1 MSLASLAP
9 DAISILTDLL
19 RSSEVFRLC
28 LTGDKVLQAKIRQT
42 WRNLSLEISWN
53 PRRAGLSSLIRL
65 ICHFC
70 AKPQRLVL
78 HERHSGSLHLDRG
91 GPEWALL
98 PPSLVELTLGYNHP
112 AFALHQLTLAQL
124 WPNLQTLVIPSMDE
138 ALWLSLPQ
146 NLVSLTSSNTER
158 QYADTIFENLPISLR
173 KLVIHSVVKS
183 KSQSALDL
191 RHLTLETLSL
201 QLKVEGP
208 LSWQCF
214 PSTVTS
220 LSIMLRKGDPSPPEV
235 DHWSTLFPVLST
247 LEVSSESLRSTVS
260 GRFAMLPDTLTALT
274 VHTGNS
280 RQIEAYLSPVIEP
293 IRAHL
298 RQVSGYQLL
307 FHDLPNYAE
316 LEHVKLVKEQE
327 WDVFDCSASFTP
339 QHKIRSLT
347 MGELSPESLA
357 LLPATLTSLSFL
369 QMTAAGIDYVVWPQS
384 LESLSISSHF
394 ALNQLNLD
402 HFPAS
407 LTTLSLAASC
417 YLRYLRKGTIQHLTK
432 LLTLNLCSYFKGGVF
447 FKSASELPPNLQEI
461 NCEKD
466 NDQGAI
472 SEMIFTEQ
480 PGTLP
485 NKLLEIHL
493 GSVQRR
499 LDLLQFLPATL
510 RRLTMHANHSEI
522 WAEYLIRSLPP
533 ALEVLKAP
541 GAKGWLKN
549 TAHSL
554 RFLPRSLRVLDI
566 ATRVKPNDFERFV
579 PIYLSYLE
587 WQGSPM
593 STQYILLCDE
603 RADEEIFIESR
614 CGSSEISDC
623 ESTSTSTESPRA
635 LNALSSGYSMSSAST
650 SAEFDTPGWAE
661 EAGSDSLS
669 PGRKASSSVSSTG
682 STEKADKYDKS
693 DEKPAKSSKPSL
705 WERFTLSKS
714 KKKKSKKNLNNE

>member
-1 MSLASLAP
+1 MSLSSLAP

-19 RSSEVFRLC
+19 RSHEVFRLC

-42 WRNLSLEISWN
+42 WRNLDLEISWN
-53 PRRAGLSSLIRL
+53 PRRAGLASLIRL
-65 ICHFC
+65 ISHFS

-78 HERHSGSLHLDRG
+78 NERHSGSLNIDRG

-98 PPSLVELTLGYNHP
+98 PPSLVELTLGYNQP
-112 AFALHQLTLAQL
+112 AFTLHQLTLAQL
-124 WPNLQTLVIPSMDE
+124 WPNLQTLVVPSMDE

-158 QYADTIFENLPISLR
+158 QYADSIFEHLPISLR

-191 RHLTLETLSL
+191 RHLPLETLSL
-201 QLKVEGP
+201 QLKIKGP
-208 LSWQCF
+208 LSWHCF
-214 PSTVTS
+214 PPTVTS
-220 LSIMLRKGDPSPPEV
+220 LSVTLHSGESSPPEV
-235 DHWSTLFPVLST
+235 AQWSILFPALST
-247 LEVSSESLRSTVS
+247 LEVSPESLRSTAT
-260 GRFAMLPDTLTALT
+260 GHFAMLPDTLTALT
-274 VHTGNS
+274 VHHGGS
-280 RQIEAYLSPVIEP
+280 RDIEVDLAPVIAP
-293 IRAHL
+293 IRSQL
-298 RQVSGYQLL
+298 RQVTGYQLL
-307 FHDLPNYAE
+307 FHDLPEYAE
-316 LEHVKLVKEQE
+316 LDAVKLVKEQQAE
-327 WDVFDCSASFTP
+327 VFDCTAAFSP

-347 MGELSPESLA
+347 MGELSPDSLA
-357 LLPATLTSLSFL
+357 LLPPTLVSLSFL
-369 QMTAAGIDYVVWPQS
+369 QMTAAGVDYVVWPQS

-417 YLRYLRKGTIQHLTK
+417 YLRYLRKGTIRHLTK
-432 LLTLNLCSYFKGGVF
+432 LVTLNLCSYFKGGVF

-466 NDQGAI
+466 DDQGAI

-499 LDLLQFLPATL
+499 LDLLQYLPVTL

-549 TAHSL
+549 TAKPL

-566 ATRVKPNDFERFV
+566 ATRVKPNDFERHV
-579 PIYLSYLE
+579 PICLACLE

-593 STQYILLCDE
+593 STQYMLLCDE
-603 RADEEIFIESR
+603 RAHEEVFIESR
-614 CGSSEISDC
+614 CASSEISDD
-623 ESTSTSTESPRA
+623 STSASTESPRA
-635 LNALSSGYSMSSAST
+635 LHAFSSGYSASSASTT
-650 SAEFDTPGWAE
+650 SAEFDTPGSAE

-669 PGRKASSSVSSTG
+669 PGRKASSSVSSAG
-682 STEKADKYDKS
+682 STEKADKLDKS

-705 WERFTLSKS
+705 WERFSLSKS
-714 KKKKSKKNLNNE
+714 KKKKSKKNLE